1 MADLLK
7 EAERK
12 GLRNLARDR
21 DRSRRE
27 LVQELKDRGF
37 STIKEFFGKKEDD
50 SIEMTYNLDEMEKRK
65 LQGVFG
71 EKVARF
77 VEGRIR
83 DFLKDSM
90 GNKWEIRKGIE
101 VKTKG
106 ENHRSM
112 FYGLKPDE
120 NSGIKCSGKSV
131 AHNGMEN
138 HEIREEL
145 RKMHY
150 HVSKRLFK
158 KFQEYQAP
166 NIDECYY
173 AIRKTG
179 EKVKHEYRAYDRS
192 SGVHDTEGE
201 KLDCKLNEI
210 EDFKIICLEV
220 KTTSQKSKNLLSKT
234 QREVRDLASE
244 TAFLDFYLVKVDY
257 DIQTAEIPDSVDVEI
272 EGLRK

>member
-1 MADLLK
+1 MTDLLK
-7 EAERK
+7 EAETK

-21 DRSRRE
+21 DRSRKE
-27 LVQELKDRGF
+27 LVEDLKERGF
-37 STIKEFFGKKEDD
+37 STIKDFFGKKEDD

-83 DFLKDSM
+83 DFLRESM
-90 GNKWEIRKGIE
+90 GDNWEIKKGIE
-101 VKTKG
+101 VRTKG
-106 ENHRSM
+106 ENQRSM
-112 FYGLKPDE
+112 FYGLKPGE
-120 NSGIKCSGKSV
+120 NSRIKCSGKSV
-131 AHNGMEN
+131 AHNGMQNEK
-138 HEIREEL
+138 IREEV

-150 HVSKRLFK
+150 HVSERLFK

-166 NIDECYY
+166 SIDECYY

-179 EKVKHEYRAYDRS
+179 GKVKHEYRAYDRS

-201 KLDCKLNEI
+201 KLECTLDEI

-220 KTTSQKSKNLLSKT
+220 KTTSQKSKNLLSET

-257 DIQTAEIPDSVDVEI
+257 DISTAEIPDSVDVQI
-272 EGLRK
+272 EGLSR